1 MEAKCVTYQPVVV
14 KFVGNA
20 SGPTLLLK
28 TWWLNLLPS
37 DEMTR
42 YSIAIVL
49 NILPNRV
56 GLGTPSPGLVFYGFV
71 QDMAKLILDFYSLFR
86 LSETN
91 CKESIYLDQR
101 VEEVCQE

>member
-56 GLGTPSPGLVFYGFV
+56 GLGTPSPGLVFYRFV
-71 QDMAKLILDFYSLFR
+71 QYMAKLILDFYSDCLKPIA
-86 LSETN
+86 
-91 CKESIYLDQR
+91 KESIYLDQR
-101 VEEVCQE
+101 VKEVCQE

>member
-28 TWWLNLLPS
+28 IWWPNLLPS

-71 QDMAKLILDFYSLFR
+71 QYMAKLILDFYSAVWNQL
-86 LSETN
+86 LKN
-91 CKESIYLDQR
+91 PYI
-101 VEEVCQE
+101 